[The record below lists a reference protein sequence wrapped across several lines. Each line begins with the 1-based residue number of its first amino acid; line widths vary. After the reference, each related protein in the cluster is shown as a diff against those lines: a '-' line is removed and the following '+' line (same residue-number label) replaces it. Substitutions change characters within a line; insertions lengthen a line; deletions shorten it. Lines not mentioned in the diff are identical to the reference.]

1 MKLAITLF
9 ALALPAAASA
19 SIAPDAVLALRVVAL
34 ARAAGIVADADARAV
49 YRWISEPGRFPD
61 TAAVSRFL
69 DPRLPAPEGA
79 AAPPPLTLR
88 RDAHAATLF
97 VRGLPVDHL
106 GPFCSPLSD
115 VFVRFTRSGS
125 ARFDRVARCIYI
137 PRGADLATLLHEAG
151 HAVRYTPELADYQR
165 VFRDFPGAASP
176 EETALW
182 QNEMLADAAFAA
194 GVLSAA
200 RASRSYWIGIAAV
213 ISSDFTPAG
222 VMRLVWA
229 DTTKQPQGNCD
240 GSQAMAHGQPGVPV
254 ARRRRSE

>member
-1 MKLAITLF
+1 MIRAILLIASLAVP
-9 ALALPAAASA
+9 LAARA

-34 ARAAGIVADADARAV
+34 ARAAGIVSDSDARAV
-49 YRWISEPGRFPD
+49 YQWISEPGRFPD
-61 TAAVSRFL
+61 TAAVAAYL
-69 DPRLPAPEGA
+69 DPRRPAPAGA
-79 AAPPPLTLR
+79 AAPPPLPLR
-88 RDAHAATLF
+88 RDNRAATAF
-97 VRGLPVDHL
+97 VRSLPVSR
-106 GPFCSPLSD
+106 PFTSSLAD
-115 VFVRFTRSGS
+115 VCVRFIRSGP
-125 ARFDRVARCIYI
+125 ARFDRVDRCIYI
-137 PRGADLATLLHEAG
+137 PRGGDLATLLHEAG
-151 HAVRYTPELADYQR
+151 HAVLDTPELADYQR